1 MALRRSLVRA
11 VCLPKKKALVSIW
24 AGLFTPACFVK
35 ETLKER
41 ERGARVKRCWERESD
56 RMILRCDRCGEM
68 IVVLGCEEDWSIG
81 GHIFFEC
88 QCGQR
93 LTIATESR

>member
-1 MALRRSLVRA
+1 V
-11 VCLPKKKALVSIW
+11 
-24 AGLFTPACFVK
+24 LFTPACFVK

-41 ERGARVKRCWERESD
+41 ERGARVKRCWGRESD
-56 RMILRCDRCGEM
+56 RMILRCNRCGEM
-68 IVVLGCEEDWSIG
+68 VVVLGREEDWSME

-93 LTIATESR
+93 LTIATKPR